1 MTASLLSPPLLRV
14 VSSMTMW
21 SGSNLAAIRVLS
33 LTTLRTCNYWASMI
47 LLATIKLFIIP
58 GSWFASGLWSTSH
71 SFCFISSLS
80 FFFFCFHCCLKIR
93 NCRWK
98 KQRMWYS
105 LKDFSFAAWRLWS
118 CVAFA
123 VLVWDAGFIIH
134 SMVSWLYIRPIIV
147 LIWLHLKSPSMI
159 HSLTGDRYLMNE
171 SFRNRDSS
179 FIQFY
184 STRVFFFLSKNFP
197 WQQFQVIHS
206 LECFLILVAHK

>member
-80 FFFFCFHCCLKIR
+80 FFFFLFSLLFENKKLPLKETANVILAEGFFICRMAFMELCGICRTCLRCGIHH
-93 NCRWK
+93 
-98 KQRMWYS
+98 
-105 LKDFSFAAWRLWS
+105 SF
-118 CVAFA
+118 
-123 VLVWDAGFIIH
+123 DGFMIIH
-134 SMVSWLYIRPIIV
+134 QAYHCINMTAFKVTLNDSFSYWRPLFNEWIVS
-147 LIWLHLKSPSMI
+147 
-159 HSLTGDRYLMNE
+159 E
-171 SFRNRDSS
+171 
-179 FIQFY
+179 
-184 STRVFFFLSKNFP
+184 
-197 WQQFQVIHS
+197 
-206 LECFLILVAHK
+206 